1 MEDIESGLL
10 LMLYEQLFIED
21 QPPVALAFEH
31 INGRHRQWL
40 GECVRLGGEPY

>member
-1 MEDIESGLL
+1 MEEMESGLL
-10 LMLYEQLFIED
+10 LMLYEPLFIEN

-40 GECVRLGGEPY
+40 GEYARLGGEPY